1 MLESQLMVPLSFS
14 EARALV
20 IDKVGRARH
29 VPDIEFVELAEADG
43 RVLCAPLGADR
54 DYPPFNRSMRDGFAV
69 RAADLPGALKV
80 IGEVRAGER
89 FKGEVQA
96 GQAVEIMTGAPL
108 PDGADAVVMVEHVR
122 LEGEL
127 VNIEKRAKPGD
138 NVSPR
143 GCDALAG
150 NEVLRTGQVI
160 GFPEVA
166 VLATLGLP
174 KAPVYRRPRVA
185 IVSTG
190 DEILD
195 FHKSPLEHQI
205 RDSNAWSLACQI
217 RRAGGEP
224 VALPA
229 VRDDFMDIA
238 EVIGK
243 GLKADLLLVSGGV
256 SAGKYDL
263 VENVLRLFNAEF
275 YFDRVLIQPGQPLVF
290 GRIRETFFFG
300 LPGNPASTMVCFEV
314 FARAAVE
321 LLGGQDQPML
331 PLTEATLSQ
340 DLHHHPG
347 LTRFLPASLSPDGSE
362 VTPVPWSGSGDV
374 MALARAN
381 SFLVAEPDRP
391 DYAAGERI
399 RVLMR

>member
-1 MLESQLMVPLSFS
+1 MPPLSFL

-20 IDKVGRARH
+20 IETVSRGRALPG
-29 VPDIEFVELAEADG
+29 VEFVRLADADG
-43 RVLCAPLGADR
+43 RVLAEGVSADR
-54 DYPPFNRSMRDGFAV
+54 DYPPLDRSMRDGFAV
-69 RAADLPGALKV
+69 RAADVPGTLTV

-89 FKGEVQA
+89 FHGDVQA

-108 PDGADAVVMVEHVR
+108 PDGADAVVMVEYVR
-122 LEGEL
+122 VVGDL
-127 VNIEKRAKPGD
+127 VTFEKRVTPGH

-150 NEVLRTGQVI
+150 DEVLRPGQVI

-166 VLATLGLP
+166 VLATVGVP
-174 KAPVYRRPRVA
+174 GVTVYRRPRVA
-185 IVSTG
+185 ILTTG

-195 FHKSPLEHQI
+195 IGARPMAHQI
-205 RDSNAWSLACQI
+205 RDSNAWSLASQV

-224 VALPA
+224 IVLPMARDTVAA
-229 VRDDFMDIA
+229 TTGI
-238 EVIGK
+238 IGE
-243 GLKADLLLVSGGV
+243 GLRADLLLVSGGV

-263 VENVLRLFNAEF
+263 VESVLAKYGAEF

-290 GRIRETFFFG
+290 GRAHGTFFFG
-300 LPGNPASTMVCFEV
+300 LPGNPCSGMVCFEV

-321 LLGGQDQPML
+321 LLGGQEKPRL
-331 PLTEATLSQ
+331 PLTEAVLREEF
-340 DLHHHPG
+340 HHRPG
-347 LTRFLPASLSPDGSE
+347 LTRFLPASLSEDGSQI
-362 VTPVPWSGSGDV
+362 TPVPWSGSGDV

-381 SFLVAEPDRP
+381 AFLVAEPDKP
-391 DYAAGERI
+391 KYSAGERI

>member
-1 MLESQLMVPLSFS
+1 MRPLSFL
-14 EARALV
+14 EARAIV
-20 IDKVGRARH
+20 IDRVRRGRGLPG
-29 VPDIEFVELAEADG
+29 VEFVDLAKADG
-43 RVLCAPLGADR
+43 RVIAASVNADR
-54 DYPPFNRSMRDGFAV
+54 DYPPFDRSMRDGFAV
-69 RAADLPGALKV
+69 RAADVPGSLKL

-89 FKGEVQA
+89 FDGQVQA

-108 PDGADAVVMVEHVR
+108 PEGADAVVMVEHVR
-122 LEGEL
+122 VEDDL
-127 VNIEKRAKPGD
+127 VTIESCVIPGH

-150 NEVLRTGQVI
+150 GNVLETGQVI

-166 VLATLGLP
+166 VLATIGQP

-185 IVSTG
+185 ILSTG

-195 FHKSPLEHQI
+195 IGKSPLAHQI
-205 RDSNAWSLACQI
+205 RDSNAWSLACQV

-224 VALPA
+224 VVLPRA
-229 VRDDFMDIA
+229 GDSVGETTEI
-238 EVIGK
+238 IGE

-263 VENVLRLFNAEF
+263 VEKVFAKYGAEF
-275 YFDRVLIQPGQPLVF
+275 YFDRVLVQPGQPLVF
-290 GRIRETFFFG
+290 GRAQGTFFFG

-321 LLGGQDQPML
+321 LLGGQDNPRL
-331 PLTEATLSQ
+331 LLTEAALSEEF
-340 DLHHHPG
+340 HHRPG
-347 LTRFLPASLSPDGSE
+347 LTRFLPALLSDDGSQI
-362 VTPVPWSGSGDV
+362 TPVPWSGSGDV

-381 SFLVAEPDRP
+381 AFLMAEPDKP
-391 DYAAGERI
+391 HYAAGERI
-399 RVLMR
+399 QVLMR